1 MTYTLAI
8 GGDMLLATVP
18 DGADIAAAV
27 TAEAA
32 KSGFTPPSYGVVVG
46 CTLTNEEPDDGA
58 AVVWA
63 SGNAGWVID
72 EAGMDWK
79 FAIRA

>member
-18 DGADIAAAV
+18 DGGDIAAAV

-32 KSGFTPPSYGVVVG
+32 KSGFIPPAYEVEPG
-46 CTLTNEEPDDGA
+46 CTLTDEEPDGGA
-58 AVVWA
+58 TVVWA

-72 EAGMDWK
+72 ETGVDWK